1 MAEYG
6 YIPESPD
13 QSFRN
18 NKGIFT
24 ANDVYDLT
32 NQDKWTN
39 YGQLELIQTQTVDDS
54 DFSEEIGF
62 VDFTNLGDY
71 DVHFLTYTDFVLQG
85 YGYPSLRFY
94 ESGVLETA
102 AVYDY
107 GYQDGISSNTF
118 SQSYS
123 TGDDFLRLGKN
134 AYQNING
141 YAYIYNAKHNSKY
154 TFVTSHSSMV
164 EGNNLGSQMS
174 YGSGV
179 LQQTSVVDGIRFM
192 SDPMQWIAS
201 LEVSLYGVKFS

>member
-1 MAEYG
+1 MSNSGVFDVNDIRYLMD
-6 YIPESPD
+6 YQQWS
-13 QSFRN
+13 
-18 NKGIFT
+18 GIGT
-24 ANDVYDLT
+24 
-32 NQDKWTN
+32 
-39 YGQLELIQTQTVDDS
+39 LELIQTQSVDDS
-54 DFSEEIGF
+54 DFSETIGF
-62 VDFTNLGDY
+62 VDFTNLGNY

-118 SQSYS
+118 SQLYS

-141 YAYIYNAKHNSKY
+141 YAYIYNAKDSSKY

-164 EGNNLGSQMS
+164 EGNDLGSQMS

-201 LEVSLYGVKFS
+201 LEVSLYGIRYS